1 MTLHEAIR
9 RGVYAND
16 QYQSNALDKRIA
28 ELEKELRELRKRKQ
42 LTDAAVLINGLLIN
56 EEA

>member
-16 QYQSNALDKRIA
+16 KYQSTALDKRIA

-42 LTDAAVLINGLLIN
+42 LTDAAVLINGLLID